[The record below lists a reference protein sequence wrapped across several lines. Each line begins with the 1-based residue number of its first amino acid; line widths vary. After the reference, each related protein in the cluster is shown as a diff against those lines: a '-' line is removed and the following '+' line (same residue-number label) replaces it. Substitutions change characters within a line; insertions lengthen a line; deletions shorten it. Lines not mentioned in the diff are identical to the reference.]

1 MTAPTAPFSPD
12 EFDEILGAYALDA
25 VDADE
30 ALAVEQYLRDH
41 PEREHEVE
49 RLRAAAAWY
58 GASETESPP
67 AALREAIFRR
77 LPARPVTVAGLI
89 PHRAAGQLLHDVV
102 GSLEAADETT
112 VTINGLDVHDLV
124 AHLVALE
131 SLVAEWAGWTTEP
144 ELSGQ
149 DIEGRTAEACA
160 ALAGASLA
168 ELQTEWDKAAAAV
181 RAAASRGEPLPF
193 FGELRSASDLL
204 SYRAFET
211 WIHAGDIEVARGGVR
226 PPLPRDA
233 FAVMATA
240 SMGLIPACMTIR
252 DVARPGESARIVI
265 SGTDEPLDFLV
276 PLSLGDEPAAEPSV
290 VVRTNVFDWCVRIGD
305 RIEPDAMAVEL
316 GGDVDLGRE
325 LLAAANSFATL

>member
-1 MTAPTAPFSPD
+1 MTPTTPLSAD
-12 EFDEILGAYALDA
+12 EFDELVGAYALDA

-77 LPARPVTVAGLI
+77 LPSRPVTVPGLI
-89 PHRAAGQLLHDVV
+89 AHRAAAQLLHDVV
-102 GSLEAADETT
+102 GTLEPADETT

-131 SLVAEWAGWTTEP
+131 SLAAEWGGLPTEP
-144 ELSGQ
+144 ELCGQ

-160 ALAGASLA
+160 ALAVASLG
-168 ELQTEWDKAAAAV
+168 ELQAEWEQAAAAV

-193 FGELRSASDLL
+193 FGSMRSASDLL

-211 WIHAGDIEVARGGVR
+211 WIHAGDIVVACGGAR
-226 PPLPRDA
+226 PPLPPDA
-233 FAVMATA
+233 FAVMAA
-240 SMGLIPACMTIR
+240 FSMELVPACMTMR
-252 DVARPGESARIVI
+252 DVARPGESARIVLT
-265 SGTDEPLDFLV
+265 GTDATLDFVV
-276 PLSLGDEPAAEPSV
+276 PLALGETPAPEPSV
-290 VVRTNVFDWCVRIGD
+290 VVRADVFDWCMRFGD
-305 RIEPDAMAVEL
+305 RIAPDGMPVEL
-316 GGDVDLGRE
+316 EGDADLGRE
-325 LLAAANSFATL
+325 LVGAASALATL